1 MGRKAGARNADFE
14 ASRQA
19 LVAKARLHL
28 EKPRGAQA
36 SFRELADA
44 CGVTPTTLRHYFQTR
59 EGLVQAALEH
69 AHREG
74 TPYMLMASAPPTEAL
89 EPSIRNLCRGVMLAL
104 AHSRLASVH
113 VMGIEAGLG
122 EPTLGPAY
130 VNQIL
135 EPTLQSFEARLA
147 HHAAR
152 GELRPGLDL
161 RVATLALISPLL
173 LAVLHQNALFG
184 SRCRPLALGAM
195 LESHLDAWL
204 RGVRAEPTD
213 DAEPASRAPKP
224 SRTAVRAQR

>member
-14 ASRQA
+14 ASRDA

-28 EKPRGAQA
+28 EGPRGAQA

-44 CGVTPTTLRHYFQTR
+44 CGVTPTTLRHYFGTR
-59 EGLVQAALEH
+59 EGLIEAALAH

-74 TPYMLMASAPPTEAL
+74 TPYMLMAAAPPTEAL
-89 EPSIRNLCRGVMLAL
+89 EPSIRNLCRGVMMAL
-104 AHSRLASVH
+104 AHSRLANVH

-135 EPTLQSFEARLA
+135 EPTLQAFEARLA

-152 GELRPGLDL
+152 GELVPGLDL
-161 RVATLALISPLL
+161 RVATLALISPML
-173 LAVLHQNALFG
+173 LAVLHQHALFG
-184 SRCRPLALGAM
+184 SQCRPLALGAM
-195 LESHLDAWL
+195 LEAHLDAWL
-204 RGVRAEPTD
+204 RGVRAEPSTERQ
-213 DAEPASRAPKP
+213 ASTGRAKASR
-224 SRTAVRAQR
+224 SRA